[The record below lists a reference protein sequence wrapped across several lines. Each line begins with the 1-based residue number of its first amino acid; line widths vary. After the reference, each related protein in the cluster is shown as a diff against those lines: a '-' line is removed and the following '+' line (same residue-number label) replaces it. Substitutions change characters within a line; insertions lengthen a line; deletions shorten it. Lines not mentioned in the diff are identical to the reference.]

1 MKITYKTIF
10 ILLIYSL
17 LASCS
22 DTDGFLGIKSS
33 FDSPFPKRN
42 KNLTYALGDEFS
54 IKRGKDT
61 IDFKVTFRKSD
72 RQNFIIEQPNQDT
85 IFAGTV
91 CKYRG
96 LYYLNTQL
104 NDTTYWIYA
113 IEITDQVI
121 IGLQTGWFQMLGW
134 DDEFEFWL
142 SPPGQEELNQ
152 RPTIIKYANPEKQII
167 RLTPDKKEMK
177 KFYSTLIDSLP
188 ADTLVNWTVP
198 ITNVEIEKEIADIQ
212 ETSTDQFEIISKLY
226 PNPANDY
233 CNVELYET
241 EKYQFGIFDI
251 NGRLVNSGEL
261 MGKLNKIDLSDL
273 SSGSYFMRV
282 YPADSEDTETIK
294 LIIKNQ

>member
-1 MKITYKTIF
+1 MNTTYKTIF

-22 DTDGFLGIKSS
+22 DTGEFLGIKSS

-96 LYYLNTQL
+96 LYYFNIQL

-113 IEITDQVI
+113 IAITDQAI
-121 IGLQTGWFQMLGW
+121 KGLQTEWFQMLGW

-142 SPPGQEELNQ
+142 TPPGQEKFNK
-152 RPTIIKYANPEKQII
+152 RPSIIKYANPEKQII

-198 ITNVEIEKEIADIQ
+198 ITNVEIEKEITDIQ

-233 CNVELYET
+233 CNLELYET

-251 NGRLVNSGEL
+251 NGRLVNSGVL
-261 MGKLNKIDLSDL
+261 VDKLNKIDLSDL

-282 YPADSEDTETIK
+282 YPADREDTETIK
-294 LIIKNQ
+294 LIIENQ

>member
-1 MKITYKTIF
+1 MNTTYKTIF

-22 DTDGFLGIKSS
+22 DTGEFLGIKSS

-96 LYYLNTQL
+96 LYYLNIQL

-121 IGLQTGWFQMLGW
+121 KGLQTGWFQMLGW

-142 SPPGQEELNQ
+142 SPPGQEEFNK
-152 RPTIIKYANPEKQII
+152 RPAIIKYANPEKQII

-198 ITNVEIEKEIADIQ
+198 ITNVEIEKEITDIQ

-233 CNVELYET
+233 CNLELYET

-251 NGRLVNSGEL
+251 NGRLVNSGVL
-261 MGKLNKIDLSDL
+261 VDKLNKIDLSDL

-282 YPADSEDTETIK
+282 YPADRADTETIK
-294 LIIKNQ
+294 LIIENQ